1 MRSSLDLEF
10 FQKGKKKRVYM
21 STSRYVIFSAVSRD
35 LGSCKY
41 IEVGVQRLPIMGD
54 SELYG
59 VERPTEKGDWRC

>member
-1 MRSSLDLEF
+1 
-10 FQKGKKKRVYM
+10 M